1 MLLFAYG
8 TLLDPDVRS
17 IVLGRP
23 SPDGEG
29 RPALLRGY
37 RRVAVVGEAF
47 PALAE
52 DPAGTVA
59 GRLFPLRNDFERQ
72 RVQFF
77 EGYAQTL
84 VESVVE
90 CSVAGPVPAFACL
103 GSAGL
108 VLGGEGWD
116 FASWVEAHKP
126 TYLSATAAW
135 MAAWETGLVERALD
149 NWAAHGRGLA
159 QSAAL

>member
-23 SPDGEG
+23 CPDGEG

-37 RRVAVVGEAF
+37 VRVAVVGEAF

-52 DPAGTVA
+52 DPAGAVE
-59 GRLFPLRNDFERQ
+59 GRLFRLRDEVERR

-77 EGYAQTL
+77 EGHAQTL

-90 CSVAGPVPAFACL
+90 CSASGPVSALACL
-103 GSAGL
+103 GSTGL

-116 FASWVEAHKP
+116 FEAWGQSHKP
-126 TYLSATAAW
+126 AYLAATEAW
-135 MAAWETGLVERALD
+135 MAAWVTGQVERALD

-159 QSAAL
+159 VSAVG